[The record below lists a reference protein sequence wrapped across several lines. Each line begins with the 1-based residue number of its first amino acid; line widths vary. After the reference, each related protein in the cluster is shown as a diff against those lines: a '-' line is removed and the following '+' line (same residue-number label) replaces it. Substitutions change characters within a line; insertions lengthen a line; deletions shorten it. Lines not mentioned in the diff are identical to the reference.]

1 MGLLHPLAWWG
12 WGIFLACASVRA
24 HDSTISL
31 TLVAAVAIVVYL
43 RRGNSLWSSTFTWAV
58 RFAGFAVAIRLF
70 FGLLIGIPMPGKIL
84 FTLPE
89 IHLPSWLVGI
99 RVGGEVTQQR
109 LSSTVFEAIT
119 LASLILFFAAASSL
133 ASPHRLIRSLPSAFY
148 ELTVFAT
155 ITASVLPQLVSAIYR
170 IRLAKRLRGQRSHGL
185 KSWRSIA
192 LPLLESC
199 LERAMDLAASM
210 ESRGYGYSKKTSRYR
225 PEKWKLPELLILA
238 LVIYLAIS
246 ITFLNNALPRPML
259 LIVVASCALAPLLL
273 VRERQISR

>member
-1 MGLLHPLAWWG
+1 MALLHPLAWWG
-12 WGIFLACASVRA
+12 WGIFLAFASVRA

-31 TLVAAVAIVVYL
+31 TLVGAVAIVVYL
-43 RRGNSLWSSTFTWAV
+43 RRGSAFWSGTFTWAL
-58 RFAGFAVAIRLF
+58 RFACIVVAFRLF
-70 FGLLIGIPMPGKIL
+70 IGLVIGVPMPGKVL
-84 FTLPE
+84 FTLPQ

-109 LSSTVFEAIT
+109 LSSSLFEAIT
-119 LASLILFFAAASSL
+119 LASMILFFAAASSL
-133 ASPHRLIRSLPSAFY
+133 ASPHRLIRSLPTAFY

-155 ITASVLPQLVSAIYR
+155 ITASVLPQLVGAIHR
-170 IRLAKRLRGQRSHGL
+170 IRLAKRLRGQRSQGFR
-185 KSWRSIA
+185 SWRYIA

-210 ESRGYGYSKKTSRYR
+210 ESRGYGYSKKPTRYR

-238 LVIYLAIS
+238 LVIYLALF
-246 ITFLNNALPRPML
+246 ITVLNNALPRPLL